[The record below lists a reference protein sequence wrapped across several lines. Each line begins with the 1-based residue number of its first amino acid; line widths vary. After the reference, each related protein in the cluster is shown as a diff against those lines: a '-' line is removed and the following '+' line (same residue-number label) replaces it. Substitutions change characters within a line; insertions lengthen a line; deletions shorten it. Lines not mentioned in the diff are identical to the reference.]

1 MTNKELRTAMGV
13 LEKRVYELKLALE
26 LAQRGRALEKRV
38 YELKLALELA
48 RRGRVEEL
56 GAQNAGLLC
65 TQCAMA
71 ASFMAGGSGDGG
83 VA

>member
-1 MTNKELRTAMGV
+1 MTNKQHARELEAQAMMYPQGDV
-13 LEKRVYELKLALE
+13 FDALIAGAAALYEVAALR
-26 LAQRGRALEKRV
+26 AQVG
-38 YELKLALELA
+38 
-48 RRGRVEEL
+48 EL

-71 ASFMAGGSGDGG
+71 ARFMAGGGRDGG